1 MKGSEKDKKAR
12 AMVRISGL
20 VQGIGFRPFVYR
32 LAFEKG
38 LKGYVKNLGDAG
50 VEVLIEGKEV
60 DIKAF
65 LADFKDKRPPQ
76 ALYTKIDVE
85 WLDYRGEYNTFTIDE
100 SDAIRRNVSLSI
112 IPPDISVCED
122 CHKDI
127 FNPKDRHFL
136 YPFTCCAICGP
147 RFTVIKN
154 LPYDRDRTT
163 MEDFPMCQE
172 CSHEYN
178 NPLDRR
184 FNAQTIC
191 CPKCGPK
198 MTLYDHTGRI
208 MEGQKD
214 SMEEATRLLG
224 EGFILAIK
232 GIGGIHLSVGTI
244 EDEPLMR
251 LRKRRRKPN
260 KPFAIMSPCLEE
272 VRKYAIVSEY
282 EGELL
287 TSYARPIV
295 VLRKQDPFP
304 LSDLISPGLDTVGV
318 MLPYSGIHYIIF
330 HYLKPKQPALVMTSA
345 NFPGE
350 PMVISNKEAFERLR
364 GIADY
369 FLLHNRDIWAR
380 CDDSVLRIIDGRRIF
395 LRRSRGYVPMP
406 ITLPFSSNFT
416 IAAVG
421 AELSSTAAI
430 LKNDRAYLTQHIG
443 DLEGPDSLTFLK
455 GTLKHFIGLLG
466 LSRVD
471 AIACDMHPAFLSR
484 TVASELSEE
493 LGIPIIDVQHHHAHL
508 ASLMAEVRIAP
519 GEEVVGIVCDGYGYG
534 IDGAPWG
541 GEILVGGY
549 KGFERVGHLEP
560 QPMPGGDLCTQRY
573 GRMLQGILYKEMPR
587 EELREFLI
595 KECIEGFQR
604 GSMEIDM
611 VFDQMEK
618 EIHTPKTTSAGR
630 LLDAVSC
637 LLGIAFKRTYE
648 GEGAIKLEAFAAK
661 GVRNSLELPIE
672 IEDRR
677 NTLVLKTSRM
687 VKAVFEL
694 RNFHRREDLA
704 SAFQKALGTGLAEM
718 AIRIARERGIGLIG
732 FTGGVAYNEA
742 INQVIRRRVER
753 EGYRFLR
760 HELVPC
766 GDGGLSLG
774 QAAIASFKA

>member
-1 MKGSEKDKKAR
+1 MKGSGNGKKAR
-12 AMVRISGL
+12 AIAKISGL

-32 LAFEKG
+32 IALEKG

-50 VEVLIEGKEV
+50 VEVLIEGEDA

-65 LADFKDKRPPQ
+65 LRDLKDKGPPQ
-76 ALYTKIDVE
+76 AIYTNIDVE
-85 WLDYRGEYNTFTIDE
+85 WLTYIGDYNAFTIDE
-100 SDAIRRNVSLSI
+100 SDVARKNVKLSI
-112 IPPDISVCED
+112 IPPDVSVCED
-122 CHKDI
+122 CLKDI
-127 FNPKDRHFL
+127 FNPQDRHFL

-163 MEDFPMCQE
+163 MSEFPMCKE
-172 CSHEYN
+172 CGHEYA

-191 CPKCGPK
+191 CPRCGPK
-198 MTLYDHTGRI
+198 MALYDRKGRI
-208 MEGQKD
+208 IEDEKD
-214 SMEEATRLLG
+214 PIEAAARLLE

-232 GIGGIHLSVGTI
+232 GIGGIHIAAGTV

-251 LRKRRRKPN
+251 LRRRRRKPN
-260 KPFAIMSPCLEE
+260 KPFAIMSPSLEE
-272 VRKYAIVSEY
+272 VRKYAIVSKDE
-282 EGELL
+282 EELL
-287 TSYARPIV
+287 TSFARPIV

-304 LSDLISPGLDTVGV
+304 LSDLISPGLHTVGV
-318 MLPYSGIHYIIF
+318 MLPYSGIHYLLF
-330 HYLKPKQPALVMTSA
+330 HYMSRKQPALVMTSA

-350 PMVISNKEAFERLR
+350 PMVISNNEAFERLG

-369 FLLHNRDIWAR
+369 FLLHDRDIWTR
-380 CDDSVLRIIDGRRIF
+380 CDDSVLRVIDGRRIF

-406 ITLPFSSNFT
+406 IALPFSSNFV
-416 IAAVG
+416 IGAMG

-443 DLEGPDSLTFLK
+443 DLEGPDSLEFLR
-455 GTLKHFIGLLG
+455 GTLKHFMGLLG
-466 LSRVD
+466 LSRLD
-471 AIACDMHPAFLSR
+471 ALACDMHPAFLSR

-493 LGIPIIDVQHHHAHL
+493 LGIPVIDVQHHHAHL
-508 ASLMAEVRIAP
+508 ASLMAEAGMKP
-519 GEEVVGIVCDGYGYG
+519 GEEIVGIVCDGYGYG
-534 IDGAPWG
+534 MDGTAWG
-541 GEILVGGY
+541 GEILVGDY

-573 GRMLQGILYKEMPR
+573 GRMLQGILYKAMPR

-595 KECIEGFQR
+595 KECIRGFHS
-604 GSMEIDM
+604 GAMEVDM
-611 VFDQMEK
+611 VFDQLEK
-618 EIHTPKTTSAGR
+618 GIYTPKTTSAGR

-637 LLGIAFKRTYE
+637 LLGVAFKRTYE

-661 GVRNSLELPIE
+661 GDRNSLEIPIE
-672 IEDRR
+672 IEDQGSV
-677 NTLVLKTSRM
+677 LVLKTSRM
-687 VKAVFEL
+687 VKAVLEL
-694 RNFHRREDLA
+694 RNLYRRNDLA
-704 SAFQKALGTGLAEM
+704 CAFQKALGMGLAEM
-718 AIRIARERGIGLIG
+718 AVRVARDRGIGIIG

-742 INQVIRRRVER
+742 INQVIRRRVEG